1 MFSRSHDRNC
11 FLGFISASWHN
22 SCNLLVKS
30 WAALISCYT
39 ELRASSRL
47 ALVQPPRLSDWCL
60 SWSRTLC
67 GCYRLAQQKP
77 GSRSAL
83 NCTHT
88 FHFSAPSTPKP
99 QAEHPTMG
107 GLLPRCPPHLVGA
120 ATCQMLFLN
129 ARNIVANIQR
139 PCWLHSADLTNVCH
153 RLKSQI
159 KRVWS
164 IVILE
169 NIVYIQ
175 MHRKF
180 KEHEK
185 CWSSGCLQ
193 LEVLALKSLV
203 TNWFWEG
210 SR

>member
-22 SCNLLVKS
+22 SCNLWVKS
-30 WAALISCYT
+30 WAALISCST

-67 GCYRLAQQKP
+67 GCYRLAQRKP

-120 ATCQMLFLN
+120 ATCQMLFLS
-129 ARNIVANIQR
+129 ARNSGEHTETLLAALRRFKKMYVTDWRVKSSVCEALLFLKTAFTSKCIASLKGMR
-139 PCWLHSADLTNVCH
+139 NV
-153 RLKSQI
+153 
-159 KRVWS
+159 
-164 IVILE
+164 E
-169 NIVYIQ
+169 
-175 MHRKF
+175 
-180 KEHEK
+180 
-185 CWSSGCLQ
+185 
-193 LEVLALKSLV
+193 ALDVFS
-203 TNWFWEG
+203 
-210 SR
+210 

>member
-1 MFSRSHDRNC
+1 MEALSRLTCWVFRMFFYWTKPENLIPFYVFSRSHDRNC
-11 FLGFISASWHN
+11 FLGFIFASWHN

-39 ELRASSRL
+39 ELRASLRL
-47 ALVQPPRLSDWCL
+47 ALVQPPRLSDWCV

-67 GCYRLAQQKP
+67 GCYRLAQRKP

-120 ATCQMLFLN
+120 ATCQMLFLS
-129 ARNIVANIQR
+129 ARNSGEHTETLLAA
-139 PCWLHSADLTNVCH
+139 LHRFNKCM
-153 RLKSQI
+153 SQTEESNQACV
-159 KRVWS
+159 KHCYSWK
-164 IVILE
+164 
-169 NIVYIQ
+169 Q
-175 MHRKF
+175 
-180 KEHEK
+180 
-185 CWSSGCLQ
+185 CLHPNASQ
-193 LEVLALKSLV
+193 V
-203 TNWFWEG
+203 
-210 SR
+210 